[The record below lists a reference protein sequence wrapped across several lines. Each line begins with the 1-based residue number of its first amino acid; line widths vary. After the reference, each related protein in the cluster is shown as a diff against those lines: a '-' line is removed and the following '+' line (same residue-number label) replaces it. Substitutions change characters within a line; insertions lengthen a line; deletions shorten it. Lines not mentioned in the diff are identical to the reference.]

1 MFVGGM
7 ELHCINAK
15 NLTNV
20 LDKWI
25 VSRSEE
31 LKNEITK
38 AYDNYDLVRSSRPI
52 EEFINELSTW
62 YVRRSRHRFKSEDE
76 QEKTKALET
85 LQRVLFT
92 LGRVIAPVMPF
103 TADYINQE
111 LKGRKE
117 SVHLEDWPEVK
128 PEFLNQKVL
137 DYMKITRKIV
147 ELALARR
154 AEAGIKIRQPLQQL
168 TVNNQQLSGEYLELI
183 KDEVNVKEVICKE
196 GNGDLSVELDIN
208 ITSELKQEGLL
219 RELIRT
225 INNMRK
231 QAGLT
236 INDKIEIKYNTQDNN
251 IKNIFSK
258 FSEEL
263 NKQTLA
269 DEISVGENLEEI
281 KINNI
286 KLNLGISKK

>member
-1 MFVGGM
+1 M
-7 ELHCINAK
+7 
-15 NLTNV
+15 
-20 LDKWI
+20 
-25 VSRSEE
+25 
-31 LKNEITK
+31 
-38 AYDNYDLVRSSRPI
+38 VRSSRPI